1 MSCDVNLKGKNIL
14 VTGAA
19 KRVAREI
26 ALALADRGAN
36 IVVHYHRSAADAQRV
51 VREIKARGVDA
62 IAVKADQSSARQV
75 RQAVVRALR
84 RFGTLHCLINSAA
97 VYEKTPFA
105 KLTERD
111 WDFHLDANLKGPFLF
126 ALEVGRHMQRKK
138 VRGKI
143 INFADW
149 AAYRPYRDYLP
160 YCISKAG
167 IICLT
172 QALAKELAPL
182 VNVNAIGP
190 GPVLLPPDF
199 SAADRRAVIK
209 STVLK
214 RLGSPQDIVNAVL
227 YLLEGG
233 DFVTG
238 HTLIVDG
245 GRLIRGSGM

>member
-1 MSCDVNLKGKNIL
+1 MSRALNLKGKNCL

-26 ALALADRGAN
+26 AFALADRGAN
-36 IVVHYHRSAADAQRV
+36 IAVHYNSSAAAARQV
-51 VREIKARGVDA
+51 VREIQARGVDA
-62 IAVKADQSSARQV
+62 IAVKADQRNARQV
-75 RQAVVRALR
+75 RQAVTQAIR
-84 RFGTLHCLINSAA
+84 RFGTLDCLINSAA

-105 KLTERD
+105 TLTEAD

-126 ALEVGRHMQRKK
+126 ALEVGRHMRRNR

-160 YCISKAG
+160 YCVSKAG
-167 IICLT
+167 VICLT

-199 SAADRRAVIK
+199 SEADRRAVIK

>member
-1 MSCDVNLKGKNIL
+1 
-14 VTGAA
+14 
-19 KRVAREI
+19 VARAI

-36 IVVHYHRSAADAQRV
+36 IIVHYRSSAADARKV
-51 VREIKARGVDA
+51 VAEIRARGVDA
-62 IAVKADQSSARQV
+62 IAVAADQSNSKQV
-75 RQAVVRALR
+75 RAAVAKAVNH
-84 RFGTLHCLINSAA
+84 FGRIDALINSAA

-105 KLTERD
+105 KLSERD
-111 WDFHLDANLKGPFLF
+111 WDFHIDTNLKGPFLF
-126 ALEVGRHMQRKK
+126 ALEVGRHMQRKQ
-138 VRGKI
+138 VAGKI

-149 AAYRPYRDYLP
+149 AAYRPYSDYLP
-160 YCISKAG
+160 YCVSKAG
-167 IICLT
+167 VICLT
-172 QALAKELAPL
+172 QALAKELAPHIT
-182 VNVNAIGP
+182 VNAIGP

-199 SAADRRAVIK
+199 SAADRRAVIN

-214 RLGSPQDIVNAVL
+214 RLGSPQDVVNAVL

>member
-1 MSCDVNLKGKNIL
+1 MSPPMKLAGKNCL

-36 IVVHYHRSAADAQRV
+36 IVVHYNRSAADAQRV
-51 VREIKARGVDA
+51 VREIQARGVE
-62 IAVKADQSSARQV
+62 AVAVRADQREARQV
-75 RQAVVRALR
+75 RQAVTQAVRH
-84 RFGTLHCLINSAA
+84 FGTLHCLINSAA
-97 VYEKTPFA
+97 VYEKTPFGT
-105 KLTERD
+105 LTERD

-126 ALEVGRHMQRKK
+126 ALEVGRHMLAKK

-160 YCISKAG
+160 YCVSKAG
-167 IICLT
+167 VICLT
-172 QALAKELAPL
+172 QALAKELAPRI
-182 VNVNAIGP
+182 NVNAIGP

-199 SAADRRAVIK
+199 SEADRRAVIR

-214 RLGSPQDIVNAVL
+214 RLGTPQDIVNAVL